1 MPCRIKEVI
10 TMKCFAKVFL
20 LVSILALPLAAHAA
34 EVKAF
39 KHLVSVYRDDKD
51 APIQRPEGVACNDK
65 MEFVVADTG
74 NGRLL
79 RYTFAEDKV
88 KGGSEIKLPQI
99 PYPVRL
105 QLSSKGDIYALDEKL
120 LKIAKVNPQGGFAGY
135 LEPQG
140 VPAPA
145 KVIPRAFKLDASDNI
160 YLLDLAGARV
170 LVLDPTGKFQRSLPL
185 PQTGG
190 SFSDVAVVGGGDIFV
205 LDSVKAEIYVAVKGT
220 QTFVALGKDL
230 RSYVAFPTQLAS
242 DQRGLLYVVD
252 SNGQATVTVSYDGAF
267 IARRLVMG
275 WSEGQVNYPEQ
286 ICLASQGTVLFLTD
300 RNNSRVQIFQVVK

>member
-1 MPCRIKEVI
+1 
-10 TMKCFAKVFL
+10 MKSFGTVFL
-20 LVSILALPLAAHAA
+20 LVSILALPLCAQGA

-39 KHLVSVYRDDKD
+39 KHIVSAYRDDKD
-51 APIQRPEGVACNDK
+51 GPLQNPEGVACNDK

-74 NGRLL
+74 NGRLVKYSL
-79 RYTFAEDKV
+79 VDEKL
-88 KGGSEIKLPQI
+88 KGGSEIKLNQL

-105 QLSSKGDIYALDEKL
+105 QFSSKGDLYALDEKL
-120 LKIAKVNPQGGFAGY
+120 LKIARVNAQGGFDGY

-145 KVIPRAFKLDASDNI
+145 KVTPRAFKLDGTDNI
-160 YLLDLAGARV
+160 YLLDLAGSRV
-170 LVLDPTGKFQRSLPL
+170 LVLDPAGKFQRSLPL
-185 PQTGG
+185 PQSNG
-190 SFSDVAVVGGGDIFV
+190 SFSDIAVVGAGDIFL
-205 LDSVKAEIYVAVKGT
+205 LDSTNAEIYVALKGKDS
-220 QTFVALGKDL
+220 FVPLGKDL

-252 SNGQATVTVSYDGAF
+252 SNGNGTVTLGSDGSF

-275 WSEGQVNYPEQ
+275 WNEGQVNYPEQ
-286 ICLASQGTVLFLTD
+286 VCLASQGTMLYLAD